1 MSIVA
6 RGIAVLVLFLIVAVV
21 APEAAKP
28 IVNSADLIVW
38 SSPVLFLALVR
49 PRRHQTPAGGTAS
62 PTAQTAP
69 TVTPPAGTSR

>member
-6 RGIAVLVLFLIVAVV
+6 RGVAVLVLFLIVAVV

-28 IVNSADLIVW
+28 IINSADLIVW
-38 SSPVLFLALVR
+38 SSPFIFLALVR
-49 PRRHQTPAGGTAS
+49 PRRHQIPAGGTAS

-69 TVTPPAGTSR
+69 TVEPSAGASR

>member
-6 RGIAVLVLFLIVAVV
+6 RGVAALALFLIVAIV

-38 SSPVLFLALVR
+38 SSPFIFLALVR
-49 PRRHQTPAGGTAS
+49 PRRHQTPAGGAAS
-62 PTAQTAP
+62 PTAQTVPKVA
-69 TVTPPAGTSR
+69 PPAGPSR